1 MAERKAATHLRTV
14 FSENRPA
21 IPSAAGVKARDLP
34 GDTPPEAVAVLVESL
49 KRHWPEYLMEAWG
62 LGLFMFSACSF
73 AVLLQHPNSPVPRAI
88 PDVTLRQC
96 LMGAAMGL
104 TNIANI
110 YSPWGKRSGAHLNP
124 SVTLTF
130 YRLGKV
136 KAADATFYA
145 VSQFIGG
152 IAGVLIAH
160 AALMEFVAHPAVNY
174 VVTTPGPGGAGVAF
188 VAETIIS
195 FLLMSVVL
203 RVSNQARLSRFTGL
217 IAGALVMTYIS
228 LEAPLSG
235 MSMNPARTL
244 GSALPAN
251 TWTAL
256 WVYFTAP
263 LLGMLLAA
271 EIYVRG
277 EGAKRVFCAKYHHH
291 NDKRCIF
298 RCNFQELAAREKAL

>member
-1 MAERKAATHLRTV
+1 MKNMVNKEAATHLRSV
-14 FSENRPA
+14 SSSEDSR
-21 IPSAAGVKARDLP
+21 R
-34 GDTPPEAVAVLVESL
+34 
-49 KRHWPEYLMEAWG
+49 RHWPEYVMEAWG
-62 LGLFMFSACSF
+62 LGLFMISACAF
-73 AVLLQHPNSPVPRAI
+73 AVLLQHPSSPVPQAI
-88 PDVTLRQC
+88 PDATLRQS

-124 SVTLTF
+124 CVTWTF

-136 KAADATFYA
+136 NAADATFYA
-145 VSQFIGG
+145 VAQFIGG
-152 IAGVLIAH
+152 IAGVLLAS
-160 AALMEFVAHPAVNY
+160 ALLTGFVAHPAVNY
-174 VVTTPGPGGAGVAF
+174 VVTTPGPSGAIVAF
-188 VAETIIS
+188 VAEVIIS

-203 RVSNQARLSRFTGL
+203 RVSNNARLSRFTGL
-217 IAGALVMTYIS
+217 FAGALVMIYIS

-256 WVYFTAP
+256 WIYFTAP

-271 EIYVRG
+271 EVYVRRP
-277 EGAKRVFCAKYHHH
+277 GANQVFCAKYHHH

-298 RCNFQELAAREKAL
+298 RCNFHALAAREEAAYAVTRAND